1 MTKNKNNSTTIKSR
15 FLNFCNSYSVWFK
28 MLLCLVGCVACGYL
42 IALWERVPFSH
53 HIVAACY
60 KLQNTDN
67 MHRNANVF
75 ITIDMSNFGNH
86 GITDDNGSLL
96 TDNVQ
101 IRYSVSENNTTSLR
115 PRHHSA
121 KGLSDDEKVYNSLF
135 EELYR
140 SPVTASMPVNSDV
153 IEFFH
158 LVNDADS
165 GTLPWVWHIQPLHN
179 KGKKGVKA
187 TRIQPLLNEK
197 GGLVDEFFLN
207 NILRDLRKEHDFFP
221 VDGFLLDSV
230 STRLSTTIVFSE
242 SDDNINLA
250 AKPSST
256 SLMGIFDTL
265 IKPYDISKQVIYVGY
280 LAEAIDTFQIK
291 LDFGE
296 ITKFSAYRDHG
307 ETITSTSFTN
317 TSTASERL
325 ARGGSERLYNRTKLS
340 NNQEHIEYTASL
352 KDLEKSAIS
361 LYVEKKGS
369 QMLQWIRI
377 SLLVMLLG
385 FLFIHFFVY
394 LTHIIGLR
402 KWFYQREY

>member
-1 MTKNKNNSTTIKSR
+1 M
-15 FLNFCNSYSVWFK
+15 
-28 MLLCLVGCVACGYL
+28 
-42 IALWERVPFSH
+42 
-53 HIVAACY
+53 
-60 KLQNTDN
+60 
-67 MHRNANVF
+67 
-75 ITIDMSNFGNH
+75 
-86 GITDDNGSLL
+86 
-96 TDNVQ
+96 Q

-165 GTLPWVWHIQPLHN
+165 GTLPWVWHIEPLHN